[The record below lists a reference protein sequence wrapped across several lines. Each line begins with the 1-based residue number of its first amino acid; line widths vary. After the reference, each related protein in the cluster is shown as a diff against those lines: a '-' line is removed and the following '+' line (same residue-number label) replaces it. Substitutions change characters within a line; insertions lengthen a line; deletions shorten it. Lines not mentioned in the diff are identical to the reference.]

1 MTINHIVE
9 ISANKHN
16 NFSFNDFIKVTNGIC
31 KFSYFFAIN
40 DVCILKRRSLE
51 NTISIIAGKIILRL
65 H

>member
-40 DVCILKRRSLE
+40 DVCIY
-51 NTISIIAGKIILRL
+51 
-65 H
+65 